1 MLDLEKNLSLT
12 WDGSKKLGR
21 VGHRPKKE
29 FPDEKALRGRFALGL
44 RKKSKATVYRSEN
57 IGAGKQSAGRRV
69 GKNFPSPMESF
80 PWQGCVFFGGVF
92 FSAEKI
98 KVPDEKIFHGISV
111 AGLRKNFGR
120 DSASEWRHGTA
131 QKNLAGSAIGL
142 GHEPKTTGPK
152 NAIRRPP
159 GRQKLSFP
167 DEKVLHG
174 ISVAGLR
181 KNFGR
186 DSASEWRHG
195 AARKNLAGSAIGRG
209 RRTTREI
216 LGLKK
221 KVACRVWL
229 VRCSLYV
236 GEGASVPFSELA
248 VTVHRP

>member
-1 MLDLEKNLSLT
+1 M
-12 WDGSKKLGR
+12 
-21 VGHRPKKE
+21 
-29 FPDEKALRGRFALGL
+29 
-44 RKKSKATVYRSEN
+44 YRSEN

-69 GKNFPSPMESF
+69 GRNFPSPMESF

-98 KVPDEKIFHGISV
+98 KVPDEEIF
-111 AGLRKNFGR
+111 
-120 DSASEWRHGTA
+120 
-131 QKNLAGSAIGL
+131 
-142 GHEPKTTGPK
+142 
-152 NAIRRPP
+152 
-159 GRQKLSFP
+159 
-167 DEKVLHG
+167 HG

-195 AARKNLAGSAIGRG
+195 AARKNLAGSAIGGG
-209 RRTTREI
+209 RRPTREI

>member
-92 FSAEKI
+92 FPGEKI
-98 KVPDEKIFHGISV
+98 KVPDEKIF
-111 AGLRKNFGR
+111 
-120 DSASEWRHGTA
+120 
-131 QKNLAGSAIGL
+131 
-142 GHEPKTTGPK
+142 
-152 NAIRRPP
+152 
-159 GRQKLSFP
+159 
-167 DEKVLHG
+167 HG

-195 AARKNLAGSAIGRG
+195 AARKNLAGSAIGGG
-209 RRTTREI
+209 RRPTREI

-221 KVACRVWL
+221 KSSLQGLAGEVLTICKRGCFASEDWRGVNVAEHGFGTSRFAVI
-229 VRCSLYV
+229 VV
-236 GEGASVPFSELA
+236 TGARRAPAPSERL
-248 VTVHRP
+248 RR